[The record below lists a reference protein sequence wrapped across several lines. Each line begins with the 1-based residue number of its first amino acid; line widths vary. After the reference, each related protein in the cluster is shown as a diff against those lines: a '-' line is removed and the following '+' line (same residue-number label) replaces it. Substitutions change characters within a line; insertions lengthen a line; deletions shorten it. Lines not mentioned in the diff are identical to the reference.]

1 LGIYKLLSNPAFPKS
16 SALAPGRSD
25 NNYLM
30 GIQRILSG
38 MRPTGQLHL
47 GHYTGAL
54 ESWVQQQN
62 LLDKNGSKVYDTCF
76 LIADYHNLTTSLET
90 GEIYH
95 HTLDMLI
102 DWLAAGIDPEKSPVF
117 RQSQI
122 KEHAELFLLF
132 AMLITSSRLERNP
145 TLKEQV
151 RDLNMDSIIYGH
163 LGYPV
168 LQAADILLY
177 KGNVVPVGEDQI
189 PHVEITREIARKFN
203 NHYPHPIL
211 GSVFPEP
218 EPKITKFSRL
228 VGLDGKA
235 KMSKSLGNTIL
246 LADSPDEV
254 LKKMRTAVTDTSKI
268 RKNDPGHPE
277 VCTVFSYHE
286 KFASP
291 EQLSSIEDD
300 CRSGSLGCVDCKKM
314 CASNISQELAPLLE
328 KRRYYELHMDLV
340 TNILFDGES
349 KAKII
354 ARNTMQEVRAA
365 MKLGEIS

>member
-1 LGIYKLLSNPAFPKS
+1 
-16 SALAPGRSD
+16 
-25 NNYLM
+25 
-30 GIQRILSG
+30 
-38 MRPTGQLHL
+38 MRPTGKLHL
-47 GHYTGAL
+47 GHFSGAL
-54 ESWVQQQN
+54 ESWVEQQN
-62 LLDKNGSKVYDTCF
+62 LLDETGSRVYETCF
-76 LIADYHNLTTSLET
+76 LIADYHNLTTSLDT
-90 GEIYH
+90 SEIYAN
-95 HTLDMLI
+95 TLDMLL
-102 DWLAAGIDPEKSPVF
+102 DWLAAGVDPEKSPVF

-132 AMLITSSRLERNP
+132 SMLITSSRLERNP
-145 TLKEQV
+145 PLKEQI
-151 RDLNMDSIIYGH
+151 RDLNMESMSYGH

-211 GSVFPEP
+211 GEVFAEP

-246 LADSPDEV
+246 LSDGPEEV
-254 LKKMRTAVTDTSKI
+254 VKKMRTAVTDTQKI

-277 VCTVFSYHE
+277 VCTVFSYH
-286 KFASP
+286 KKITP
-291 EQLSSIEDD
+291 QEQLGSIEND
-300 CRSGSLGCVDCKKM
+300 CRAGSLGCVDCKKL
-314 CASNISQELAPLLE
+314 CAINISRELAPLIE
-328 KRRYYELHMDLV
+328 KRLYYESHMELV
-340 TNILFDGES
+340 KEILLEGET

-354 ARNTMQEVRAA
+354 ASHTMQEVRAA
-365 MKLGEIS
+365 MKLGEITCNHL